1 MYLQESASWFVHYS
15 FTATSVLSQTYGY
28 NIKSQ
33 GHPVIKL
40 VENLTNIIAEEGSP
54 EKAALLQTFPFG
66 KLYLL
71 PSTEC
76 SEYQSSQI
84 SAFLVSWPWLHRPRC
99 DLQTNVQGRGGAALW
114 IHEGR
119 SCAWLIK
126 IVTSSLVYL
135 DPFKAAGSAPQSMVA
150 DFIQQEDKDSE
161 LYPDLEAAMKA
172 AAATVYI
179 GRHSMLTCCC
189 ALTGHGFIAG
199 AETVRRDRF
208 RNRSF
213 DSIIWCS

>member
-1 MYLQESASWFVHYS
+1 
-15 FTATSVLSQTYGY
+15 
-28 NIKSQ
+28 
-33 GHPVIKL
+33 
-40 VENLTNIIAEEGSP
+40 
-54 EKAALLQTFPFG
+54 
-66 KLYLL
+66 
-71 PSTEC
+71 
-76 SEYQSSQI
+76 
-84 SAFLVSWPWLHRPRC
+84 
-99 DLQTNVQGRGGAALW
+99 
-114 IHEGR
+114 
-119 SCAWLIK
+119 
-126 IVTSSLVYL
+126 
-135 DPFKAAGSAPQSMVA
+135 MVA

-213 DSIIWCS
+213 DSII